1 VPLEQYLIKALNSV
15 LPLTKKYNFKLSGGL
30 LLLST
35 NNNGLAAFSNTNS
48 STGQPL
54 PDSGDITSS
63 DNSVISK
70 FVDNFFNSSLIDSSI
85 FNLNFSTKSNSL
97 EYFVKDYVIYLI
109 DFARLPSSP
118 AWEVFLEPDSVF
130 WVSFMQTLPY
140 WAEIF
145 CFLYLIYFILKYVS
159 KVYILKASAFKQV
172 ENFLERSRYFIKEH
186 NRKMYGSIMYFL
198 TSLLLFYGILT
209 TISLY
214 GKSNFIVYL
223 FSTKRDVLDIEF
235 ASYDLYILLLKITL
249 VFLTGISF
257 LFLRDWF

>member
-1 VPLEQYLIKALNSV
+1 
-15 LPLTKKYNFKLSGGL
+15 
-30 LLLST
+30 
-35 NNNGLAAFSNTNS
+35 
-48 STGQPL
+48 
-54 PDSGDITSS
+54 
-63 DNSVISK
+63 
-70 FVDNFFNSSLIDSSI
+70 
-85 FNLNFSTKSNSL
+85 
-97 EYFVKDYVIYLI
+97 
-109 DFARLPSSP
+109 
-118 AWEVFLEPDSVF
+118 
-130 WVSFMQTLPY
+130 MQTLPY

-145 CFLYLIYFILKYVS
+145 CFLYLVYFILKYVS

-198 TSLLLFYGILT
+198 TSLLLFYGILI

-214 GKSNFIVYL
+214 SKSNFIVYL